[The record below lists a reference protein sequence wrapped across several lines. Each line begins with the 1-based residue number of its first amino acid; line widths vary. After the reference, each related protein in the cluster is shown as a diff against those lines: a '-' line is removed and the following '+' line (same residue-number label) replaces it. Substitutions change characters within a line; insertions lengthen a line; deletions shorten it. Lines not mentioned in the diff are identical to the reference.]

1 MVEAGG
7 IQESLPMR
15 QEWEARANL
24 VLTQEEQD
32 EEEMAMAETADATE
46 QEILWPFWV
55 HGVGRL
61 LYRANG

>member
-1 MVEAGG
+1 
-7 IQESLPMR
+7 MR
-15 QEWEARANL
+15 REKEARANL
-24 VLTQEEQD
+24 VLTREEQD
-32 EEEMAMAETADATE
+32 EEEMVTAETADATE